1 MTFTQCFMSS
11 LKKYASID
19 LIDVALFINEDKK
32 FVCIKR
38 PSLFDF
44 EILICLM
51 FARWIEAYL
60 RVYLA

>member
-1 MTFTQCFMSS
+1 MSS
-11 LKKYASID
+11 LKKYASSD
-19 LIDVALFINEDKK
+19 LTDVAHFINEDKK